1 MSDKTQQFREQ
12 YNKQTDTKLRY
23 ILQALEGQPQNV
35 AATLQRMTAIKD
47 ILNTR
52 ESRRKQILEDEKKL
66 IEGTPKE
73 QQWDWCFDEVVANKY
88 LWKKRNAEER
98 GIEFSL
104 TLSDVSRLMRRKKC
118 YYTGVELLDHVAAR
132 HPHKRTFDRVDSSIG
147 YHRGNVVACT
157 FSANYNKELL
167 LESPSNLS
175 KMTQQ
180 QLLKM
185 FKKLTGK

>member
-1 MSDKTQQFREQ
+1 MDDRTEQFKEQ
-12 YNKQTDTKLRY
+12 YIKQTDTKLRY
-23 ILQALEGQPQNV
+23 ILKALEGQPQNV

-47 ILNTR
+47 ILNAR
-52 ESRRKQILEDEKKL
+52 EQRRKQQQDNA
-66 IEGTPKE
+66 KE
-73 QQWDWCFDEVVANKY
+73 IVDDDQKDKEWNWCFDEVVANKY
-88 LWKKRNAEER
+88 LSKKRNAEER

-104 TLSDVSRLMRRKKC
+104 TLSDIARLMRRKKC

-132 HPHKRTFDRVDSSIG
+132 HPHKRTFDRVDSSDG
-147 YHRGNVVACT
+147 YHRWNVVACT
-157 FSANYNKELL
+157 FAANYNKELL